1 MTTIKPI
8 RSEADYAEALSRID
22 ILLDANEQ
30 NALDELDV
38 LSTLVEVYEDA
49 NHVVDLPDPIDAIL
63 FRMEQQGLTRA
74 DLRTCIG
81 SSAKVSEVL
90 SRKRPLTLK
99 MIRALNV
106 HLGIPAH
113 VLIGEPTGALPTD
126 LEEVSWER
134 FPIVQMAKNKWI
146 EAGKDLKDRA
156 EEVIRFLIEEAGGS
170 NTLSM
175 SLYRDNRAGLYRK
188 NDSARR
194 NARMDPYA
202 LQAWC
207 LHVLAQ
213 ARKRGLEGVYKPG
226 TVDEAFL
233 REVARI
239 SVFEEGPKLAAEFL
253 AQSGIALVY
262 AKHLPKTHLDGAAML
277 TKEGVPVVGV
287 TIRYDRIDSF
297 WFCLLHE
304 LAHIGWHLSDDLDH
318 IVDDLTLSKTDQP
331 EDWDKEDEADAL
343 AQEAL
348 IPAELWLE
356 HMAGKA
362 SSPLRVM
369 TLAQLAGVNP
379 AIVAGRVRK
388 ENENYRLLTQFVGN
402 GKVRKQFEGMYQ

>member
-1 MTTIKPI
+1 MTRIRPIKT
-8 RSEADYAEALSRID
+8 ETDYDEALNRIA
-22 ILLDANEQ
+22 LLMDSNDQ
-30 NALDELDV
+30 NAIDELDV

-49 NHVVDLPDPIDAIL
+49 NHVVDLPDPIEAIL

-74 DLRTCIG
+74 DLKAYIG

-90 SRKRPLTLK
+90 SRKRALTLK
-99 MIRALNV
+99 MIRALNA

-113 VLIGEPTGALPTD
+113 VLIGEPTGALPSD
-126 LEEVSWER
+126 LEEVTWDK
-134 FPIVQMAKNKWI
+134 FPVLQMAKNNWI
-146 EAGKDLKDRA
+146 DSAKDLKDRA
-156 EEVIRFLIEEAGGS
+156 EEVVRGLIEDAGGPS
-170 NTLSM
+170 TLSM
-175 SLYRDNRAGLYRK
+175 ALYRDNRAGLYRK

-207 LHVLAQ
+207 LHVLSR
-213 ARKRGLEGVYKPG
+213 ARKRGLEGLYKPG

-239 SVFEEGPKLAAEFL
+239 SVFEEGPKLAVEFL
-253 AQSGIALVY
+253 AHHGIALVY
-262 AKHLPKTHLDGAAML
+262 ARHLPKTYLDGAAMR
-277 TKEGVPVVGV
+277 TKEEVPVVGV
-287 TIRYDRIDSF
+287 TVRYDRIDSF

-304 LAHIGWHLSDDLDH
+304 LAHIGWHLSADLDH
-318 IVDDLTLSKTDQP
+318 IVDDLTLSKADHT

-348 IPAELWLE
+348 IPADLWRDQMLDQE
-356 HMAGKA
+356 AT
-362 SSPLRVM
+362 PLRVIS
-369 TLAQLAGVNP
+369 LAQMAGVHP

-402 GKVRKQFEGMYQ
+402 GEVRKQFEEVCQ